1 MAHMHPPAHTP
12 VHTMDNSILKL
23 GGAPG
28 VRVMWSPTHSTVAA
42 HDHVFQEVVVV
53 ESGTCDHVTA
63 AGRQTLR
70 PGDIIVIRPHVWHA
84 YENPRAMRIINCLF
98 DNSLI
103 RRFGGLL
110 SGVDGAF
117 ELFRKRSRNPREEA
131 PIVFHVR
138 PAQLAPLMDL
148 LETIMQEQQQRRNG
162 WESAVTLK
170 LLEALILT
178 ARLSRDEVDAQ
189 AVGTGE
195 PSLPARTDQA
205 VMDCVTILE
214 SSYERDLGL
223 SDLARK
229 VHLSSGHLSRAF
241 SKRMGMGIVEYVHH
255 LRSEEACRL
264 LRWTDEPI
272 KLIAQRVGY
281 GEIAYFSR
289 CFKAAVGQPPREYR
303 KTKRHVGA
311 DA

>member
-117 ELFRKRSRNPREEA
+117 
-131 PIVFHVR
+131 
-138 PAQLAPLMDL
+138 
-148 LETIMQEQQQRRNG
+148 
-162 WESAVTLK
+162 VT
-170 LLEALILT
+170 AARILT
-178 ARLSRDEVDAQ
+178 IQGEGRVGRARVRI
-189 AVGTGE
+189 
-195 PSLPARTDQA
+195 RTVANFHD
-205 VMDCVTILE
+205 
-214 SSYERDLGL
+214 
-223 SDLARK
+223 
-229 VHLSSGHLSRAF
+229 
-241 SKRMGMGIVEYVHH
+241 
-255 LRSEEACRL
+255 
-264 LRWTDEPI
+264 RWT
-272 KLIAQRVGY
+272 
-281 GEIAYFSR
+281 
-289 CFKAAVGQPPREYR
+289 PPPPNSGSMPALGIFHYYR
-303 KTKRHVGA
+303 I
-311 DA
+311 D